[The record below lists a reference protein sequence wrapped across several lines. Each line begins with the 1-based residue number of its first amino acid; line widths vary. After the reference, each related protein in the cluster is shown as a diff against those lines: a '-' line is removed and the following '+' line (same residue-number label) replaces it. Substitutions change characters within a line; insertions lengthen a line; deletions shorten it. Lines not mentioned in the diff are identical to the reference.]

1 MESVSFI
8 KEEKG
13 VSPIHSKDNP
23 RAEIIRSKLI
33 QDFNLL
39 DHLQG
44 LVINDPKYNMNDIK
58 DPKMLHKLMI
68 EDPLQLV
75 RFDFNPVRKISVSTN
90 HRERNSLKNRY
101 VNYPPLSM
109 WADWILESAFFRNLI
124 LYLIIINTI
133 VFGVLAD
140 VAVKPGP
147 KFSAITTVLVI
158 IDWCILSVLMS
169 EIILRWLTGFIKFW
183 SSGWNVFDLTVLLT
197 SLIPEI
203 VNSFQLKTSIELHFL
218 KVIRIFRALRSL
230 KRMGRFHQVRLI
242 LLAITK
248 AFKAISF
255 ILLLVLI
262 FAYFFAI
269 VGVSL
274 FRSYTESDR
283 TGHDYHSAF
292 RDVLHTFQTLFQLFT
307 LDNWNDL
314 LLDIWKVEEVDKVA
328 TGIYIL
334 SWILIGSF
342 IFRNIIVGIM
352 VSNFQ
357 VIRKDLSTQV
367 QQLEAQRKADH
378 FKLQMMQ
385 RRMSQVLSIKD
396 VGGKIRDGQSEIEL
410 APPSE
415 LDFRSGSTGSHT
427 TETIDARGSKDWS
440 SYVRKNIKLVKSNS
454 AREKVI
460 WPRDS
465 LFRYYELL
473 EQLQH
478 NLEER
483 KNLQL
488 LAAQALLNMHDV

>member
-197 SLIPEI
+197 
-203 VNSFQLKTSIELHFL
+203 
-218 KVIRIFRALRSL
+218 
-230 KRMGRFHQVRLI
+230 
-242 LLAITK
+242 
-248 AFKAISF
+248 AISF